1 MESKSKILRCRTKKK
16 DTTLL
21 ISKEGSTQLVF
32 SDFNNRPMKFTYPSA
47 FIHFCV
53 QMFLTAN
60 VSYRAC
66 SKICDILSKYIEIK
80 VPHFTTIR
88 TWVLRFG
95 YYCLD
100 KPKEIR
106 EDWIYILDY
115 TIATSKNKCLM
126 ILGIPMECLKAK
138 QNVSPCLY
146 DMEPLCITVTPKA
159 DWQVAYNAL
168 LETSKLT
175 GVPLEIISD
184 HGADIKKGIEAFC
197 LKYPRIHYIYD
208 VTHLIACKIKAM
220 LFGHADWEQF
230 TKCVRSCKQ
239 QTKQSVVS
247 FLSPPSQRS
256 KARFLNIALI
266 INWSKKILKY
276 RDKGDFLA
284 ISESIAEKIENKHN
298 VDNALKYI
306 NEGTAFFNEKFSWID
321 KFKKQLKQYSQY
333 VDVIKTI
340 KTEITTSGVSSKTI
354 DKLKIKL
361 KNQHLSGGALK
372 LKKTIMDS
380 MEENFPKNIND
391 DEIFLGCSDVIES
404 LFGKYKNHC
413 SENSM
418 RGITQSVLIMAAA
431 TTKPDETQ
439 IKTAMEYCTFQN
451 VQVWSRAT
459 IGKSDFSKRKT
470 AFIDT

>member
-1 MESKSKILRCRTKKK
+1 MIA
-16 DTTLL
+16 
-21 ISKEGSTQLVF
+21 KEGSTQLIF
-32 SDFNNRPMKFTYPSA
+32 SDFNKRPMKFTYPSA
-47 FIHFCV
+47 FILFCI
-53 QMFLTAN
+53 QIFLTAN
-60 VSYRAC
+60 ISYRAC
-66 SKICDILSKYIEIK
+66 SKICDILSSYIEIK

-138 QNVSPCLY
+138 RNFSPCLY
-146 DMEPLCITVTPKA
+146 DMEPLCVTVTPKA
-159 DWQVAYNAL
+159 NWQVAYNAL

-184 HGADIKKGIEAFC
+184 HGADIKKGIEVFC
-197 LKYPRIHYIYD
+197 LKYPRVHYIYD

-220 LFGHADWEQF
+220 LSGRADWELF
-230 TKCVRSCKQ
+230 TKRVRSCKQ
-239 QTKQSVVS
+239 QTKQSVAS

-266 INWSKKILKY
+266 INWSNKILKY
-276 RDKGDFLA
+276 KDKGDFSA
-284 ISESIAEKIENKHN
+284 ISESIAEQIENKHDA
-298 VDNALKYI
+298 DNALKYI
-306 NEGTAFFNEKFSWID
+306 NEGTEFFNEKFSWIEN
-321 KFKKQLKQYSQY
+321 FKKNLSQYSQY

-340 KTEITTSGVSSKTI
+340 KTEITTCGVSSKTI
-354 DKLKIKL
+354 GNLKIKF
-361 KNQHLSGGALK
+361 KKQHLSGGALK
-372 LKKTIMDS
+372 LEKTIMDS
-380 MEENFPKNIND
+380 MKENFPKNIND
-391 DEIFLGCSDVIES
+391 NEIFLGCSDVIES

-418 RGITQSVLIMAAA
+418 RGITQSVLIMAAT
-431 TTKPDETQ
+431 TTKPDEIQ
-439 IKTAMEYCTFQN
+439 IKTAMEYCTFEN
-451 VQVWSRAT
+451 VQVWSRTT